1 MFASSFLEW
10 TDVGANIFEGRS
22 RDERLVQLYG
32 LYLQWCV
39 DNRSL
44 NENIHLVFEL
54 VFFRIVGVLIR
65 PPKMLCVDLVHEKNS
80 EGSRMVAVLGQSF
93 SKLQRYKKAQQPIRL

>member
-22 RDERLVQLYG
+22 RDERLVNLYS

-44 NENIHLVFEL
+44 NENIHLAFQF
-54 VFFRIVGVLIR
+54 VFFVFFVVLTGS
-65 PPKMLCVDLVHEKNS
+65 PKMLFVDFVQKTTV
-80 EGSRMVAVLGQSF
+80 RD
-93 SKLQRYKKAQQPIRL
+93 P

>member
-22 RDERLVQLYG
+22 RDERLVKLYS

-44 NENIHLVFEL
+44 NENIHLAFQF
-54 VFFRIVGVLIR
+54 VFFVFFVALTGS
-65 PPKMLCVDLVHEKNS
+65 PKMLFVDFVQKTTV
-80 EGSRMVAVLGQSF
+80 RD
-93 SKLQRYKKAQQPIRL
+93 P

>member
-10 TDVGANIFEGRS
+10 TDVGSDIFEGRS
-22 RDERLVQLYG
+22 RDERLLNLYR

-44 NENIHLVFEL
+44 NENIHLDFL
-54 VFFRIVGVLIR
+54 FFWGADWIPQNATR
-65 PPKMLCVDLVHEKNS
+65 
-80 EGSRMVAVLGQSF
+80 
-93 SKLQRYKKAQQPIRL
+93 